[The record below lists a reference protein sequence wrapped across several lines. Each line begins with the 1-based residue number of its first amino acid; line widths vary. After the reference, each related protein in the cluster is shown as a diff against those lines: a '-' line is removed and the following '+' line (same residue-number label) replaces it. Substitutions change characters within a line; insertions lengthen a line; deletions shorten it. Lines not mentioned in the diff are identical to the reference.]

1 MDFKS
6 IDMQI
11 ALPRTFEAAKNLQ
24 DYQQTAQT
32 AQEHAQAETEKESE
46 WKRKA
51 VAQGNDIN
59 KTGERDHEQQQGE
72 QQQREEKKQQKKAYA
87 HPYKG
92 QQIDFSG

>member
-1 MDFKS
+1 MDLKS

-24 DYQQTAQT
+24 DYQQNAQT
-32 AQEHAQAETEKESE
+32 AQQHAQAETEKESE
-46 WKRKA
+46 WRRKA
-51 VAQGNDIN
+51 VAEGNDIN
-59 KTGERDHEQQQGE
+59 KTGEREHEQQGE
-72 QQQREEKKQQKKAYA
+72 QQQREKKQQKKVYA